1 MSQVGQF
8 FSFFNIL
15 FRQSWDWNRSNT
27 AYRESSPN
35 FDHGLKEAQKLNFD
49 LKEAQK

>member
-35 FDHGLKEAQKLNFD
+35 FDYGLKETQKLDFD